1 MEAVMKKRTDQRTK
15 IEERLAALR
24 LAGEWKV
31 QIAYG
36 ALKHKIPLENLK
48 NGRKVTLELFPA
60 QRLDSLPDS
69 DIDHIIMKTIRP
81 DLTR

>member
-1 MEAVMKKRTDQRTK
+1 MKTVDQRTK

-31 QIAYG
+31 QIDYG
-36 ALKHKIPLENLK
+36 ALKHSIPLENLK
-48 NGRKVTLELFPA
+48 NGRKVTLELYPA

-69 DIDHIIMKTIRP
+69 DIDHIILKTIRA
-81 DLTR
+81 DLK